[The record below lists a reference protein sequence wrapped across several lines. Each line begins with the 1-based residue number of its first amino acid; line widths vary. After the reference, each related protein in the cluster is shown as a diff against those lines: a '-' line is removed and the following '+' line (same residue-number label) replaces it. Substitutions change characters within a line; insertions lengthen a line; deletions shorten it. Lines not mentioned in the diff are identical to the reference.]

1 MNSTVKRKID
11 QETSI
16 SCLKMLRFE
25 KYEKLCDNLKRLRA
39 KQRLI
44 SFQNETLFIE
54 RSRDIVFEQG
64 QVAL

>member
-1 MNSTVKRKID
+1 
-11 QETSI
+11 
-16 SCLKMLRFE
+16 MLRFE

-54 RSRDIVFEQG
+54 LSRDIVFEQG